1 LLAMHI
7 FQIFYGREG
16 ARFSEDP
23 AHAHT
28 MVKREHPEI
37 DLTAGEV
44 DGEHVVQRRR
54 SQVEPDHLLCPI
66 TRDMFRDPVILI
78 ESGHT
83 YEKAAIQHHLRLRR
97 TDPRTNVRVQSIA
110 LSTNMAIRMAVD
122 AWLADNPGV
131 TPDGWDSREL
141 LAPSLPH
148 RLSLHTCAE
157 NGHLDVARDLI
168 EAGADVNAKDN
179 DGFTPLSI
187 CAEKGHLNVARALIE
202 AGADVNAK
210 DNEGL
215 TPLYM
220 CALGGH
226 LEVARALIEA
236 GADVNAKKDNG
247 VTPLHMCAYTGHL
260 EVSRALI
267 EKGADVNAKEDD
279 GVTPLYVCTQEG
291 HLEGH
296 LEVARA
302 LIKAGSNFNGLSSE
316 QVADL
321 CRILI

>member
-1 LLAMHI
+1 MHI
-7 FQIFYGREG
+7 FQIFYGRAG
-16 ARFSEDP
+16 ARFSEDH

-37 DLTAGEV
+37 DLAAGEV
-44 DGEHVVQRRR
+44 DGEPVVQRRR

-141 LAPSLPH
+141 LAPSLRQH
-148 RLSLHTCAE
+148 RPTLHTCAE
-157 NGHLDVARDLI
+157 KGHLDVARD
-168 EAGADVNAKDN
+168 
-179 DGFTPLSI
+179 
-187 CAEKGHLNVARALIE
+187 LIE

-226 LEVARALIEA
+226 VEVARALIEA

-279 GVTPLYVCTQEG
+279 GVTPLYVCSQEG

-316 QVADL
+316 QVANL
-321 CRILI
+321 CRRLI

>member
-1 LLAMHI
+1 MHI
-7 FQIFYGREG
+7 FQIFYGQAG

-37 DLTAGEV
+37 DLAAGEV
-44 DGEHVVQRRR
+44 DGEPVVQRRR

-83 YEKAAIQHHLRLRR
+83 YEKVAIEHHLRYRR

-141 LAPSLPH
+141 LSPNTGQH
-148 RLSLHTCAE
+148 RPTLHTCAE
-157 NGHLDVARDLI
+157 EGHLDFARVLIEAGADVNAEDNYGFTPLYICAEKGHLDFARDLI
-168 EAGADVNAKDN
+168 EAGADVNAKEDN
-179 DGFTPLSI
+179 GWTPLYM
-187 CAEKGHLNVARALIE
+187 CASEGHLDVARALIE

-210 DNEGL
+210 EKHGR
-215 TPLYM
+215 TPLQ
-220 CALGGH
+220 CSREEGSGHVSPWHSEH
-226 LEVARALIEA
+226 LEVARALI
-236 GADVNAKKDNG
+236 N
-247 VTPLHMCAYTGHL
+247 
-260 EVSRALI
+260 
-267 EKGADVNAKEDD
+267 
-279 GVTPLYVCTQEG
+279 
-291 HLEGH
+291 
-296 LEVARA
+296 
-302 LIKAGSNFNGLSSE
+302 AGSTFDGLSSE

-321 CRILI
+321 LRKISGLAAK